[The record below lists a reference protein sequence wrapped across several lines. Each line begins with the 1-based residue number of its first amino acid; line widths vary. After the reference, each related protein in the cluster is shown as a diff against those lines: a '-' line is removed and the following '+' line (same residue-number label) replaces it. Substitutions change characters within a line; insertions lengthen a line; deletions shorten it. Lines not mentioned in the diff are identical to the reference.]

1 MCCRPLLVSRA
12 GSGTRPAARPV
23 EGCCHADLC
32 HAEWAHEGRRSP
44 IADLTGGPTGKAGAV
59 RARGSS
65 RTAGGPCAGVPSAT
79 AAWRWLR
86 AVSPRA
92 GLSLAVVVG
101 GTKRS
106 GHGQVLGE
114 TVLSPCQHNS
124 PCSPQGSG
132 TFPASRG
139 ILVPP
144 RGRAGVQQKSAL
156 TTSFGVQ
163 I

>member
-23 EGCCHADLC
+23 EGCCHTDLC
-32 HAEWAHEGRRSP
+32 HAEWAHGGRRSP

-65 RTAGGPCAGVPSAT
+65 RTAGDPARG
-79 AAWRWLR
+79 RHWLR

-156 TTSFGVQ
+156 TTSFGAQ